1 MTFKRLFIV
10 SALAIILA
18 GIASFS
24 VAGQDQDPQ
33 PDTPAAPS
41 DTFLTDDLIV
51 YGSECIGQDCV
62 NGENFSFDTLRLKE
76 NNLRIH
82 FFDTSNS
89 GSFPSTDWRITI
101 NDTFNGGDN
110 YFSIDNA
117 TANTSL
123 LRIMADGN
131 VGIGT
136 TSPSERLHVN
146 GNVTVEGVVNQVSD
160 VNVKENFTAVSPQEI
175 LTRLNELNITSWN
188 YISDPDSTHIGP
200 TAQDFY
206 AAFGVGIDDQHI
218 SSIDTGGV
226 ALVAIQALNQQLLTQ
241 NATIEQ
247 LTEQNERLQQQNA
260 DIMARLDALEA
271 MINSPS
277 QDQ

>member
-10 SALAIILA
+10 SVLAIILA

-206 AAFGVGIDDQHI
+206 AAFGVGVDDQHI

-226 ALVAIQALNQQLLTQ
+226 ALVAIQALNQQLLAQ

-271 MINSPS
+271 MLNNPS

>member
-206 AAFGVGIDDQHI
+206 AAFGVGVDNQHI

-226 ALVAIQALNQQLLTQ
+226 ALVAIQALNQQLLAQ

-260 DIMARLDALEA
+260 DIMARLDALES
-271 MINSPS
+271 MLNNPS

>member
-175 LTRLNELNITSWN
+175 LMRLNELNITSWN

-206 AAFGVGIDDQHI
+206 AAFGVGVDNQHI

-226 ALVAIQALNQQLLTQ
+226 ALVAIQALNQQLLAQ

-271 MINSPS
+271 MLNNPS

>member
-206 AAFGVGIDDQHI
+206 AAFGVGVDNQHI

-226 ALVAIQALNQQLLTQ
+226 ALVAIQALNQQLLAQ

-271 MINSPS
+271 MLNNPS

>member
-101 NDTFNGGDN
+101 NDSFNGGEN

-175 LTRLNELNITSWN
+175 LMRLNELNITSWN

-206 AAFGVGIDDQHI
+206 AAFGVGVDDQHI

-226 ALVAIQALNQQLLTQ
+226 ALVAIQALNQQLLAQ

-260 DIMARLDALEA
+260 DIMARLDALET
-271 MINSPS
+271 MLNNPS

>member
-206 AAFGVGIDDQHI
+206 AAFGVGVDNQHI

-226 ALVAIQALNQQLLTQ
+226 ALVAIQALNQQLLAQ

-260 DIMARLDALEA
+260 DIMARLDALES
-271 MINSPS
+271 MLNNSS

>member
-1 MTFKRLFIV
+1 MTLKRLFIV

-33 PDTPAAPS
+33 PDAPAAPADS
-41 DTFLTDDLIV
+41 MIIDDLIV
-51 YGSECIGQDCV
+51 YGSECVGLDCV

-101 NDTFNGGDN
+101 NDSFNGGEN

>member
-175 LTRLNELNITSWN
+175 LMRLNELNITSWN

-206 AAFGVGIDDQHI
+206 AAFGVGVDNQHI

-226 ALVAIQALNQQLLTQ
+226 ALVAIQALNQQLLAQ

-260 DIMARLDALEA
+260 DIMARLDALES
-271 MINSPS
+271 MLNNSS

>member
-175 LTRLNELNITSWN
+175 LMRLNELNITSWN

-206 AAFGVGIDDQHI
+206 AAFGVGVDDQHI

-226 ALVAIQALNQQLLTQ
+226 ALVAIQALNQQLLAQ

-271 MINSPS
+271 MLNNPS

>member
-1 MTFKRLFIV
+1 MTLKRLFIV

-33 PDTPAAPS
+33 PDAPAAPADS
-41 DTFLTDDLIV
+41 MIIDDLIV
-51 YGSECIGQDCV
+51 YGSECVGLDCV

-101 NDTFNGGDN
+101 NDSFNGGEN

-206 AAFGVGIDDQHI
+206 AAFGVGVDNQHI

-226 ALVAIQALNQQLLTQ
+226 ALVAIQALNQQLLAQ

-271 MINSPS
+271 MLNNPS

>member
-175 LTRLNELNITSWN
+175 LMRLNELNITSWN

-206 AAFGVGIDDQHI
+206 AAFGVGVDNQHI

-226 ALVAIQALNQQLLTQ
+226 ALVAIQALNQQLLAQ

-271 MINSPS
+271 MLNNSS

>member
-175 LTRLNELNITSWN
+175 LMRLNELNITSWN

>member
-175 LTRLNELNITSWN
+175 LMRLNELNITSWN

-206 AAFGVGIDDQHI
+206 AAFGVGVDDQHI

-271 MINSPS
+271 MLNNPS

>member
-110 YFSIDNA
+110 YFSIDDA

-175 LTRLNELNITSWN
+175 LMRLNELNITSWN

-206 AAFGVGIDDQHI
+206 AAFGVGVDDQHI

-226 ALVAIQALNQQLLTQ
+226 ALVAIQALNQQLLAQ

-260 DIMARLDALEA
+260 DIMARLDALET
-271 MINSPS
+271 MLNNPS

>member
-1 MTFKRLFIV
+1 MTLKRLFIV

-33 PDTPAAPS
+33 PDAPAAPV
-41 DTFLTDDLIV
+41 DTTIIDDLIV
-51 YGSECIGQDCV
+51 YGSECVGLDCV

-101 NDTFNGGDN
+101 NDSFNGGEN

>member
-175 LTRLNELNITSWN
+175 LMRLNELNITSWN

-206 AAFGVGIDDQHI
+206 AAFGVGVDNQHI

-247 LTEQNERLQQQNA
+247 LTQQNERLQQQNA

-271 MINSPS
+271 MLNNPS